1 MKVDDLLDTYYFT
14 KVNRAKIEELVRDYP
29 SVFTKEKKVP
39 LNFQLRMTEITER
52 SSVRFNEKR
61 ERLSVQ
67 NRVSKIDLR
76 RRYMTHVLE
85 TREEHKIFEAL
96 CDEEDVDKRVWF
108 LIGADLQLRGPLTCQ
123 DMQELFEARTVKPET
138 LIKKKLAGE
147 FSQACFVLNKY
158 CRMKLVSTSGGG
170 SLAHFSSPK
179 NKKLVSEA
187 EEDEKEQW
195 LKVIGKRPDLIAE
208 NPLMSTSRPTS
219 FSGTHSAYREERLS
233 LSFKNPKMLDLK
245 SRVDDPSKLFDDSNR
260 HEFVADEHDLHGH
273 RKKRNSLK
281 LEAGD
286 GAGQNFPNHGFRK
299 RVATT
304 NYRKPKK

>member
-14 KVNRAKIEELVRDYP
+14 KVNRSKIEELVRDYP

-67 NRVSKIDLR
+67 NRVTKIDLR

-85 TREEHKIFEAL
+85 TKEEHRIFEAL
-96 CDEEDVDKRVWF
+96 CDEEDVDKRIWYFIDAEQV
-108 LIGADLQLRGPLTCQ
+108 LNGPLACQ
-123 DMQELFEARTVKPET
+123 DMQDLFESRKIKPGM

-147 FSQACFVLNKY
+147 FGQACFVLNKY
-158 CRMKLVSTSGGG
+158 CRMKLVATSGG
-170 SLAHFSSPK
+170 SALAHFSSPK
-179 NKKLVSEA
+179 NKKLVSE
-187 EEDEKEQW
+187 EEEAEKELW
-195 LKVIGKRPDLIAE
+195 LKVIGRRPDLIAE

-233 LSFKNPKMLDLK
+233 LSFKNPRMLDLK
-245 SRVDDPSKLFDDSNR
+245 SRVDDPSKLFDESNR
-260 HEFVADEHDLHGH
+260 HESAAHEQDAYGQ

-281 LEAGD
+281 LDGSD
-286 GAGQNFPNHGFRK
+286 GAGQSFPNNGFRK

>member
-14 KVNRAKIEELVRDYP
+14 KVNKSKIDELVRDYP
-29 SVFTKEKKVP
+29 AVFTKEKKVP

-61 ERLSVQ
+61 ERLSVH
-67 NRVSKIDLR
+67 NRVNKIDLR

-85 TREEHKIFEAL
+85 TKEEHKIFEAL
-96 CDEEDVDKRVWF
+96 CDEEDVDKRVWYC
-108 LIGADLQLRGPLTCQ
+108 IDADQVLTGPLTCQ
-123 DMQELFEARTVKPET
+123 DMQELFETRKIKPGM
-138 LIKKKLAGE
+138 LIKKKLVGE
-147 FSQACFVLNKY
+147 FSQACFILNKY
-158 CRMKLVSTSGGG
+158 CRMKLVSTSGGS

-179 NKKLVSEA
+179 NKKLISE
-187 EEDEKEQW
+187 EEEVEKELW

-233 LSFKNPKMLDLK
+233 LSFKNPKMLDIK

-260 HEFVADEHDLHGH
+260 HEFLPDDQDFYGN

-281 LEAGD
+281 LEGSD
-286 GAGQNFPNHGFRK
+286 GTGPNFPNHGFRK